1 MRRLQDQ
8 THQLPIIIGAKKW
21 ESKRGDWELEEEDGW
36 MDGGQKRR
44 TGKAEGELKSGDGD
58 CLQRNQEATALS
70 FLSPHK
76 LASSPVAAAPAPAPL
91 SLSSA
96 TATVLTGLPP
106 KRSNNFLVAVVGWW
120 GGRRWEKGMSEG
132 HGHPPP
138 LPWMLYE
145 VKMAVAAK
153 PTTQVGPPHAQAT
166 TGNYKEKVFHEVCL
180 YVTCVK

>member
-1 MRRLQDQ
+1 
-8 THQLPIIIGAKKW
+8 
-21 ESKRGDWELEEEDGW
+21 LEEEDGW

-76 LASSPVAAAPAPAPL
+76 LASSPVAAALPLCSPAFRRRG
-91 SLSSA
+91 A
-96 TATVLTGLPP
+96 TT
-106 KRSNNFLVAVVGWW
+106 FLVAVVGWW

-153 PTTQVGPPHAQAT
+153 PTTQVGPPHPQAT
-166 TGNYKEKVFHEVCL
+166 TGNYMEKVFHEVCL